1 MIEDHATQRRIVQ
14 FLASAASSA
23 SAELTH
29 FETLRGG
36 AVQQNC
42 RIDVHFSDGPFAGT
56 QELVLR
62 TDSASKLA
70 ESRDR
75 PSEFHIQRFVYA
87 AGVRVAE
94 PLWLCEDETIIGK
107 TFYVMRRLPGSAWGP
122 RIVERAEREGWGS
135 DIAEALGVE
144 LAGLHAVTYEM
155 PGTGFLGV
163 LDECP
168 SHSRLSE
175 ARTAITALP
184 VPQPILEWGLRWLH
198 DTAPTHEAV
207 VLAHRD
213 FRTGNYLLSG
223 AELTGLLDWEFSGW
237 SDPHEDIGW
246 FCARCWRFG
255 HVDCDAGGIAARDE
269 FYRAYEERSGRLIDP
284 EKVFWWEVFAH
295 VRWAI
300 IAIQQGE
307 RFSYGGES
315 SLDLALTNRRVAEIS
330 CELLDMIAPSGLRR
344 LASG

>member
-1 MIEDHATQRRIVQ
+1 MIEDHATQDRIVQ
-14 FLASAASSA
+14 FLASAASSK
-23 SAELTH
+23 SAELLY

-36 AVQQNC
+36 AVQQNY
-42 RIDVHFSDGPFAGT
+42 RIDVHFSDGPFAGA

-75 PSEFHIQRFVYA
+75 PAEFRIQRLVYE

-107 TFYVMRRLPGSAWGP
+107 TFYVMRRLSGSARAP
-122 RIVERAEREGWGS
+122 TIVARAKREGWGS

-144 LAGLHAVTYEM
+144 LAGLHALTYET
-155 PGTGFLGV
+155 PGTDFLGI

-168 SHSRLSE
+168 SGSRLSE
-175 ARTAITALP
+175 ARTAINALP

-198 DTAPTHEAV
+198 RTAPLREEI

-223 AELTGLLDWEFSGW
+223 NELTGLLDWEFSGW
-237 SDPHEDIGW
+237 SDPQEDIGW

-255 HVDCDAGGIAARDE
+255 HVECDAGGIAFRDV
-269 FYRAYEERSGRLIDP
+269 FYRAYEERSGRLIDS

-295 VRWAI
+295 LRWAI
-300 IAIQQGE
+300 IALQQGA
-307 RFSYGGES
+307 RFSHGGES

-330 CELLDMIAPSGLRR
+330 CELLGMIAPSVSRQV
-344 LASG
+344 ASG